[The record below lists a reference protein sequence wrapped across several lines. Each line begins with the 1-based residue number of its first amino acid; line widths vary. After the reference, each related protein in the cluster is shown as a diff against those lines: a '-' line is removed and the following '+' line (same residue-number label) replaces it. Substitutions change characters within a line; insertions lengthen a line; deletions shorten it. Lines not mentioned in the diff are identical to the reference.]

1 MKARAA
7 LAKAPI
13 RVMSPSRSGIPNAS
27 PASRREGGERERV
40 VCVLK
45 RWILNKS
52 KNTSYYIAMYI
63 PMMINTRAGTG
74 QERVLCV
81 LK

>member
-27 PASRREGGERERV
+27 PASRREGGERERERERESC
-40 VCVLK
+40 VCVEEMD
-45 RWILNKS
+45 
-52 KNTSYYIAMYI
+52 T
-63 PMMINTRAGTG
+63 
-74 QERVLCV
+74 
-81 LK
+81 